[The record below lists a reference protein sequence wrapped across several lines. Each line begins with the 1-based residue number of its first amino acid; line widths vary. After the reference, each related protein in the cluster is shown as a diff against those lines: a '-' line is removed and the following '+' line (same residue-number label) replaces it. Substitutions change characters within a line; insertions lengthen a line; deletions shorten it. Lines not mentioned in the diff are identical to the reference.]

1 MTKILSYIIDTY
13 SPDSVIVYGSFAD
26 GSSDEDSDFDAL
38 VIADGEPRHDRS
50 TVAGTMLDVFI
61 RPPRTF
67 EAEFAPD
74 EFVQILDGQI
84 VLDKSG
90 AAARLMNAVRAY
102 VSGFSAKSVEERR
115 QALGWCQKMLARTA
129 RRDAEGNYRHHWLP
143 TDSLEIY
150 FELTGLYYRGPK
162 KALRFLEQNDPEGFS
177 LYSRALTDF
186 SQDSLAKWIAYLG
199 DKLHE

>member
-61 RPPRTF
+61 CPPRAF
-67 EAEFAPD
+67 EAEFDPD

-90 AAARLMNAVRAY
+90 TAARLMDAVRAY
-102 VSGFSAKSVEERR
+102 VSGFSAE
-115 QALGWCQKMLARTA
+115 
-129 RRDAEGNYRHHWLP
+129 
-143 TDSLEIY
+143 
-150 FELTGLYYRGPK
+150 
-162 KALRFLEQNDPEGFS
+162 
-177 LYSRALTDF
+177 
-186 SQDSLAKWIAYLG
+186 KWIAYLG
-199 DKLHE
+199 GKLHE